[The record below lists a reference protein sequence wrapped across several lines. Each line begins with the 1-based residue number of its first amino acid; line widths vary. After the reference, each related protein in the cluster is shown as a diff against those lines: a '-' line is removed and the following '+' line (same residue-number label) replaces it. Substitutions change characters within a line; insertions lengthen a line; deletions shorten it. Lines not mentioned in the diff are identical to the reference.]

1 MKYSDYINYVP
12 NGDLIYHSISML
24 PLLIWGYVIYYY
36 VNFSPSLSS
45 ALDYQKGRLIELQLI
60 TKSNKFSN
68 TIINYLFLFIRTFY
82 LLFWM
87 IFPFFMYLF
96 NLFRAENISLFI
108 KDPDTNKDGIISI
121 KEFLTWIFNPINI
134 KYRDNLRKNIPNFN
148 TAALPPGMNACMNTS
163 NITPEQKENGILAWF
178 DWKCRAT
185 QTNIIQTFITRLVNS
200 FYYIN
205 YCLFLIVLLTFT
217 HQTKTEMTDWRKNA
231 TLINWIF
238 ISLFFGTLGTTL
250 TVFDSYSWWS
260 MIFVDLAT
268 VILSMNVASFGILV
282 AAIVNAI
289 YFTPHNFSMKLF

>member
-1 MKYSDYINYVP
+1 MKNSDYINYVP
-12 NGDLIYHSISML
+12 NGDLIYHSLSML

-36 VNFSPSLSS
+36 VKFSPSLSS
-45 ALDYQKGRLIELQLI
+45 ALDYQKDRLIELQLI

-121 KEFLTWIFNPINI
+121 KEFLTWILNPIKI
-134 KYRDNLRKNIPNFN
+134 KYKDNLRKNISNFN
-148 TAALPPGMNACMNTS
+148 IAALPPGMDACMNTS
-163 NITPEQKENGILAWF
+163 NITPEQKENGVLAWF
-178 DWKCRAT
+178 DWKCRVT
-185 QTNIIQTFITRLVNS
+185 QSNIIQTFITRLVNS

-289 YFTPHNFSMKLF
+289 YFTPHKFSMKLF

>member
-1 MKYSDYINYVP
+1 MKNSDYINYVP

>member
-1 MKYSDYINYVP
+1 MKNSDYINYVP

-134 KYRDNLRKNIPNFN
+134 KYRDNLRKNISNFN